1 MRQERAWPE
10 VPASCYME
18 AMRNLVLSSAL
29 LLVAACESKSA
40 PAPEPSTPT
49 VAPTAQ
55 TPETDGVRQEAKAAP
70 ENPHAGQD
78 PSAALPA
85 GHPPVEA
92 QPKAEAAPLDPS
104 TLPPPSAG
112 GLTWTAPKP
121 LVRKAPKNAMRVA
134 EYGIEGSP
142 ASELAVFYFGAD
154 QGGSVEA
161 NITRWVG
168 QLSQPSG
175 GETKPKRSEKK
186 VKGTEVSLVEATGT
200 YSGGM
205 AMPGSAVPAEQTDAT
220 LLGAIAKGP
229 QGSVFFK
236 LVGPKKDVEGAR
248 KAFNGMIDSLK
259 AEGAAK

>member
-1 MRQERAWPE
+1 MG
-10 VPASCYME
+10 S
-18 AMRNLVLSSAL
+18 MRNLVLSSAL

-40 PAPEPSTPT
+40 PASEPSTPT
-49 VAPTAQ
+49 VAPAAEK
-55 TPETDGVRQEAKAAP
+55 PETDGVRQDKAAP
-70 ENPHAGQD
+70 ESPHAGQD

-92 QPKAEAAPLDPS
+92 QPKAEAAPLDPA

-112 GLTWTAPKP
+112 GLTWSAPKP
-121 LVRKAPKNAMRVA
+121 LVRKVPKNAMRVA
-134 EYGIEGSP
+134 EYGIDGS
-142 ASELAVFYFGAD
+142 ATSELAVFYFGAD
-154 QGGSVEA
+154 QGGTVDA

-168 QLSQPSG
+168 QLTQPGG

-186 VKGTEVSLVEATGT
+186 VKGTDVSLVEATGT

-205 AMPGSAVPAEQTDAT
+205 AMPGSAVPSELADAT

-248 KAFNGMIDSLK
+248 KAFNGLIESLK
-259 AEGAAK
+259 AEGATK